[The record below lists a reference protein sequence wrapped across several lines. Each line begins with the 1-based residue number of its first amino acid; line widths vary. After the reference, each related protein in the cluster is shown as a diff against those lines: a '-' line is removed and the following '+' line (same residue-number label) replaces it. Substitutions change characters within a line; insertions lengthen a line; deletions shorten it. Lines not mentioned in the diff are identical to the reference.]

1 MSFTLLLLLSL
12 NYAQSH
18 ESEPW
23 AAGSLRVVA
32 PCDGCDEV
40 WEGRDTRRD
49 VALRFEAVLPS
60 AREGHG
66 EGGLA
71 GLVFCAR
78 LDGGEPSCQPLGE
91 AARSSLLLGGVS
103 PGLRQVVLSITDDD
117 SVVATA
123 SARFWAGP
131 RDGSG
136 GYIFFSRPKSRQ
148 ARKDLFEGIYRE
160 RFWAPEVAAGEEKG
174 AEAGGEGAGGAGGG
188 GGAEAIVD
196 ATAPLPTAAQA
207 QAAQAPAPAT
217 TTLEAAAAAAAEAEG
232 AYQAGGFDEKQHK
245 TKTPRPHPSPAR
257 SLSGPGSSAGAGRN
271 ARSIV
276 ERVLAAL
283 RPAAMLDVPCGDVA
297 WLGPD
302 ADLSGTRYIGAD
314 IASGAL
320 RGLKDRYPR
329 RTFMELDLVGDDLYG
344 AFKSSG
350 EGVPPLVL
358 CRHLMLHLE
367 ARDNLSVLRNIERSG
382 AQWLLAT
389 TFLRADENHPA
400 WGIREDHMGVG
411 GRQGGQDGRE
421 GREGGRQ
428 GGRDDGRDGGR
439 EDGDRG
445 GGRDGDMPRV
455 LAEGHRVNL
464 FRPPYVRGR
473 ALSTTCCVI
482 GRERESDLV

>member
-1 MSFTLLLLLSL
+1 MCVALVLLFPCFSL
-12 NYAQSH
+12 SH

-78 LDGGEPSCQPLGE
+78 LDGGNPSCQPLGE
-91 AARSSLLLGGVS
+91 AARSSLLLSGVS

-117 SVVATA
+117 SGGGVVATA

-131 RDGSG
+131 REG

-148 ARKDLFEGIYRE
+148 VRKDLFEGIYRE
-160 RFWAPEVAAGEEKG
+160 LFWAP
-174 AEAGGEGAGGAGGG
+174 
-188 GGAEAIVD
+188 
-196 ATAPLPTAAQA
+196 ATTT
-207 QAAQAPAPAT
+207 T
-217 TTLEAAAAAAAEAEG
+217 TTLEAAAAATAEAEG
-232 AYQAGGFDEKQHK
+232 AFLETGPL
-245 TKTPRPHPSPAR
+245 TSPSR

-283 RPAAMLDVPCGDVA
+283 RPAAMLDIPCGDVA

-302 ADLSGTRYIGAD
+302 ADLSGAQYIGAD

-320 RGLKDRYPR
+320 RGLADRYPR
-329 RTFMELDLVGDDLYG
+329 RTFMELDIVGDDLYD
-344 AFKSSG
+344 AFKLSG

-400 WGIREDHMGVG
+400 WGIRKDHMGVG
-411 GRQGGQDGRE
+411 GRN
-421 GREGGRQ
+421 
-428 GGRDDGRDGGR
+428 GGRDSGRNGGGDGG
-439 EDGDRG
+439 GDS
-445 GGRDGDMPRV
+445 GRDGDMPRV

-464 FRPPYVRGR
+464 FRPP
-473 ALSTTCCVI
+473 CVH
-482 GRERESDLV
+482 GRERERKRERERERERESVVWCRIKNHSPYI